1 MSVTTGENRRATMLT
16 NENSDS
22 FIGRLKRC
30 LDDMDENNE
39 IEIIMDRDGLELCIN
54 ALAIREAGDAEIE
67 RLNRVDETMEEVDAD
82 IRAAFRTEKIHSLQS
97 QIATLTA
104 ERDEARKDK
113 LYLGLELDRVKAEL
127 ADLARRS
134 IAARQE
140 VVGLL
145 KWLKDKSESGLSITY
160 LLQSNNPESVKKA
173 SRILQIIE
181 GEGE

>member
-1 MSVTTGENRRATMLT
+1 
-16 NENSDS
+16 
-22 FIGRLKRC
+22 
-30 LDDMDENNE
+30 
-39 IEIIMDRDGLELCIN
+39 
-54 ALAIREAGDAEIE
+54 
-67 RLNRVDETMEEVDAD
+67 MEEVDAD